1 MTDYKNLKL
10 IATSN
15 PHIRSNETT
24 QTIMRDVIV
33 AMLPA
38 LIFACISFGAKAL
51 ALTVVPLWPACS
63 GSGCT
68 AL

>member
-24 QTIMRDVIV
+24 QTIMRDVVV

-38 LIFACISFGAKAL
+38 LVFACVRFGARL
-51 ALTVVPLWPACS
+51 QCPLWPACS

-68 AL
+68 AR

>member
-38 LIFACISFGAKAL
+38 LVFA
-51 ALTVVPLWPACS
+51 
-63 GSGCT
+63 
-68 AL
+68 